1 MQNTKELLEAGMK
14 KILFIFSLMAT
25 SSVNAEITTREQAD
39 KFLDNYCIALVNEI
53 QKAVEKQKQ
62 QAA

>member
-1 MQNTKELLEAGMK
+1 MQNTKELMEAGMK
-14 KILFIFSLMAT
+14 KILFSFSLLAT

-53 QKAVEKQKQ
+53 QKA
-62 QAA
+62 